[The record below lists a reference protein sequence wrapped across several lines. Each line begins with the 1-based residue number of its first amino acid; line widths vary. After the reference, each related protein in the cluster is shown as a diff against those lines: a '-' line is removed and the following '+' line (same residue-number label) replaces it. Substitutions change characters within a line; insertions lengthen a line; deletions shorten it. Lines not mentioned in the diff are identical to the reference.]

1 MSARAAWTRQ
11 DKVKAGVWAVGFAA
25 VIMVGSWTGATLKQD
40 KQKEEVS
47 RLKPPLFFSPSTS
60 LPRKDGATGVMKQ
73 MVG

>member
-47 RLKPPLFFSPSTS
+47 HPFPTQPAKTDVAR
-60 LPRKDGATGVMKQ
+60 VKQ
-73 MVG
+73 WWLMVCC